1 MKPLSIK
8 KKVLFLILVVTGIV
22 AASALSLTYYLYQHL
37 YVDKQIDSLSLQ
49 GKKLAQIYHQH
60 GKDTYFTDRVKW
72 ANDSS
77 QANIIFTDDPM
88 ELSSGLPFDT
98 NTNDNL
104 ITFKERQKL
113 LQGETVV
120 LIREHSQFHQDILG
134 IAIPVFSSK
143 DELSG
148 TIFLSMP
155 LSDVYEPFVQIRLTL
170 GISILLILLLIFFI
184 GYKSSNKVVRTI
196 NQMKEI
202 AMEMESGDFSKRMA
216 VTKNGDE
223 LNQLSRSFNKL
234 SSTLEKVE
242 QHRREFLANVSH
254 ELRTPLS
261 YMKGY
266 AEGIEEGIIDQKKGM
281 HIIQDEAARLSRL
294 VHDLL
299 DLAQLEGDS
308 YPLTMEPIVFAQLI
322 HDVLDQMAFIANQK
336 GIYLKRTLDEDCI
349 VYGDSDRLQQVV
361 RNLLDNAIH
370 YTPSGKSVS
379 IELLV
384 HQHKAELRVTDEGN
398 GIPKE
403 DLPHV
408 SERFYRVNKARTRK
422 DGGSGLGLAIVY
434 QIMKKHHGTFDIQSE
449 PGCGTTAI
457 IQLPNTPV
465 VENLPT
471 I

>member
-1 MKPLSIK
+1 
-8 KKVLFLILVVTGIV
+8 
-22 AASALSLTYYLYQHL
+22 
-37 YVDKQIDSLSLQ
+37 
-49 GKKLAQIYHQH
+49 
-60 GKDTYFTDRVKW
+60 
-72 ANDSS
+72 
-77 QANIIFTDDPM
+77 
-88 ELSSGLPFDT
+88 
-98 NTNDNL
+98 
-104 ITFKERQKL
+104 
-113 LQGETVV
+113 
-120 LIREHSQFHQDILG
+120 
-134 IAIPVFSSK
+134 
-143 DELSG
+143 
-148 TIFLSMP
+148 
-155 LSDVYEPFVQIRLTL
+155 
-170 GISILLILLLIFFI
+170 
-184 GYKSSNKVVRTI
+184 
-196 NQMKEI
+196 
-202 AMEMESGDFSKRMA
+202 
-216 VTKNGDE
+216 
-223 LNQLSRSFNKL
+223 
-234 SSTLEKVE
+234 
-242 QHRREFLANVSH
+242 
-254 ELRTPLS
+254 
-261 YMKGY
+261 
-266 AEGIEEGIIDQKKGM
+266 M

-434 QIMKKHHGTFDIQSE
+434 QIMKNIMARSIFNLSQDTVRQPSSSCQILQSMKTCIRYNQLDFVGKVIRFIQIYASV
-449 PGCGTTAI
+449 A
-457 IQLPNTPV
+457 
-465 VENLPT
+465 
-471 I
+471 

>member
-1 MKPLSIK
+1 
-8 KKVLFLILVVTGIV
+8 
-22 AASALSLTYYLYQHL
+22 
-37 YVDKQIDSLSLQ
+37 
-49 GKKLAQIYHQH
+49 
-60 GKDTYFTDRVKW
+60 
-72 ANDSS
+72 
-77 QANIIFTDDPM
+77 
-88 ELSSGLPFDT
+88 
-98 NTNDNL
+98 
-104 ITFKERQKL
+104 
-113 LQGETVV
+113 
-120 LIREHSQFHQDILG
+120 
-134 IAIPVFSSK
+134 
-143 DELSG
+143 
-148 TIFLSMP
+148 
-155 LSDVYEPFVQIRLTL
+155 
-170 GISILLILLLIFFI
+170 
-184 GYKSSNKVVRTI
+184 
-196 NQMKEI
+196 
-202 AMEMESGDFSKRMA
+202 
-216 VTKNGDE
+216 
-223 LNQLSRSFNKL
+223 
-234 SSTLEKVE
+234 
-242 QHRREFLANVSH
+242 
-254 ELRTPLS
+254 
-261 YMKGY
+261 
-266 AEGIEEGIIDQKKGM
+266 M

-434 QIMKKHHGTFDIQSE
+434 QIMKNIMARSIFNLSQDAVRQPSSSCQILQSMKTCLRYSQLDFLGKVIRLIQIYASV
-449 PGCGTTAI
+449 A
-457 IQLPNTPV
+457 
-465 VENLPT
+465 
-471 I
+471 